1 MWQATS
7 GNTGI
12 GLAMVAA
19 ARGYGLTL
27 VMPDSM
33 TVERRALLK
42 AYVRGRGRAAAHVQP
57 HTHTHTHTHTPALP
71 VR

>member
-1 MWQATS
+1 MRLLEATS

-27 VMPDSM
+27 VMPDRWASAARVH
-33 TVERRALLK
+33 TLFACQSAFGLAWF
-42 AYVRGRGRAAAHVQP
+42 AYDLIWFDLA
-57 HTHTHTHTHTPALP
+57 
-71 VR
+71 